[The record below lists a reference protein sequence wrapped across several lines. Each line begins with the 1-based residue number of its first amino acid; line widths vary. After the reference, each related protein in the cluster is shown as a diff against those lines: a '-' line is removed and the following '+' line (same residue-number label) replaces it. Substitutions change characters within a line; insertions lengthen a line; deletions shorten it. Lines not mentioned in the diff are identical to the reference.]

1 MHEHHDF
8 ARDGPQP
15 ALAAKQEIDKLTLL
29 ATDGRVTIETVR
41 AWVSPLGTDYP
52 GWLQLRR
59 WADDAH
65 RLPEISSGQPRSPPE
80 QFARSVVQQIA
91 ASSPDGRE
99 FPLWKRAVWQAAPS
113 NHAR

>member
-1 MHEHHDF
+1 MTVVPRDVRPYGLYGTLAVVAAF
-8 ARDGPQP
+8 ALWGFHPDDLP
-15 ALAAKQEIDKLTLL
+15 
-29 ATDGRVTIETVR
+29 IETVR